1 MNTPKINIL
10 STQLANMI
18 AAGEVVERPS
28 SVIKE
33 LMENSIDAQATRIEV
48 HLKNAG
54 RTSIEIIDNGIGMN
68 QDDLSLAIQ
77 RHATSKILNE
87 QDLFRIKTLGFRG
100 EALPAIASVSELTIT
115 SSTGEVGYQVTV
127 KDGEESYALAP
138 ARKGTIVHVK
148 ELFYNTPARLK
159 YLKNDYIETSSCID
173 VVTRIALAFP
183 SISVLLTIDEKEVF
197 STAGNGQ
204 LLSIIQTIFGQELA
218 TKLIPFQKS
227 YTDVKVEGFLGQ
239 PEISKSHRY
248 GLYTFVNGRSVVMP
262 KINQAILEA
271 YKPFLPM
278 MRYPV
283 VYLKFSIDP
292 SLLDVNVHP
301 AKREIRFSKE
311 DLMKTILLEDIQ
323 KTLQASNLAAHPTF
337 KQTEVIQPFTLQ
349 ESKEEEIAV
358 IEQLALPFEPEQQ
371 TTLKVIGQLHAL
383 YIICEGLIGG
393 IYLIDQH
400 AAHERVNYEKNLKLL
415 KENRHRMEPL
425 IPLLIDLNP
434 AQTKRLTPSILSRL
448 ESVGVVLEPFGGN
461 SYKIITIPTW
471 VNAQDNGPLFIE
483 DLLMQLMDDIHMDED
498 KLRLYAIA
506 THSCKTS
513 IKANQSLTLTA
524 LQSLVDQ
531 LFLCTYPYSC
541 PHGRPTMIQWS
552 KYQLEK
558 MFNRT
563 GF

>member
-87 QDLFRIKTLGFRG
+87 HDLFRIKTLGFRG

-173 VVTRIALAFP
+173 VVTRVALAFP
-183 SISVLLTIDEKEVF
+183 LISVLLTIDEKEVF
-197 STAGNGQ
+197 STSGNGQ

-218 TKLIPFQKS
+218 TKLIPFQQA

-283 VYLKFSIDP
+283 VYLKFTIDP

-311 DLMKTILLEDIQ
+311 DLIKKILLEDIQ

-337 KQTEVIQPFTLQ
+337 KQSEVIQPLVLQ

-358 IEQLALPFEPEQQ
+358 IEQLSLPFEPAKQ

-383 YIICEGLIGG
+383 YIICEDLMGG

-400 AAHERVNYEKNLKLL
+400 AAHERVNYEKNLSML

-448 ESVGVVLEPFGGN
+448 ESVGVVLESFGGN
-461 SYKIITIPTW
+461 SFKVMTVPTW
-471 VNAQDNGPLFIE
+471 VNAQDHAQLFIE
-483 DLLMQLMDDIHMDED
+483 DLLIQLMDDANMDED

-513 IKANQSLTLTA
+513 IKANQSLTILA

>member
-173 VVTRIALAFP
+173 VVTRVALAFP

-383 YIICEGLIGG
+383 YIICEDLIGG

>member
-87 QDLFRIKTLGFRG
+87 HDLFRIKTLGFRG

-173 VVTRIALAFP
+173 VVTRVALAFP
-183 SISVLLTIDEKEVF
+183 LISVLLTIDEKEVF
-197 STAGNGQ
+197 STSGNGQ

-218 TKLIPFQKS
+218 TKLIPFQQA

-283 VYLKFSIDP
+283 VYLKYVF
-292 SLLDVNVHP
+292 
-301 AKREIRFSKE
+301 
-311 DLMKTILLEDIQ
+311 Q
-323 KTLQASNLAAHPTF
+323 K
-337 KQTEVIQPFTLQ
+337 
-349 ESKEEEIAV
+349 
-358 IEQLALPFEPEQQ
+358 
-371 TTLKVIGQLHAL
+371 
-383 YIICEGLIGG
+383 
-393 IYLIDQH
+393 
-400 AAHERVNYEKNLKLL
+400 
-415 KENRHRMEPL
+415 
-425 IPLLIDLNP
+425 
-434 AQTKRLTPSILSRL
+434 
-448 ESVGVVLEPFGGN
+448 
-461 SYKIITIPTW
+461 KI
-471 VNAQDNGPLFIE
+471 
-483 DLLMQLMDDIHMDED
+483 
-498 KLRLYAIA
+498 
-506 THSCKTS
+506 
-513 IKANQSLTLTA
+513 
-524 LQSLVDQ
+524 
-531 LFLCTYPYSC
+531 
-541 PHGRPTMIQWS
+541 
-552 KYQLEK
+552 
-558 MFNRT
+558 
-563 GF
+563 